1 MLIALEA
8 SSSALSGPV
17 ALDER
22 PQAQLGG
29 GVSPHPVAVDAQR
42 EGRVGMAELIHHAAR
57 IDAQRDE
64 DRGEGVSELVGRQA
78 VG

>member
-1 MLIALEA
+1 MALEA

-22 PQAQLGG
+22 PQAPLGG
-29 GVSPHPVAVDAQR
+29 GVSPHPVSVDAQR
-42 EGRVGMAELIHHAAR
+42 EGRISMPELVHHAAR

-64 DRGEGVSELVGRQA
+64 DRGEGVAELVRRQA
-78 VG
+78 IG